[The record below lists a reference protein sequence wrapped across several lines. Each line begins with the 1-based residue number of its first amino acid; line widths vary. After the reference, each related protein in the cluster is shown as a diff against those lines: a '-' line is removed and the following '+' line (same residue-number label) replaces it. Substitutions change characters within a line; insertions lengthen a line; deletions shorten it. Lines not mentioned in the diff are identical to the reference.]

1 MRARILL
8 FSVIKDLL
16 QRDVIDVE
24 IPTGSTVEGLFAEI
38 VHIYPAVAPWQK
50 VARIAINA
58 TYVANQTVVHE
69 GDEIA
74 LIPPVAGG

>member
-1 MRARILL
+1 MKARILL

-16 QRDVIDVE
+16 QREAIEVE
-24 IPTGSTVEGLFAEI
+24 IPTGSTVEGLFAQI
-38 VHIYPAVAPWQK
+38 VHQYPAVTPWQQ

-58 TYVANQTVVHE
+58 TYAPNQTVVHE